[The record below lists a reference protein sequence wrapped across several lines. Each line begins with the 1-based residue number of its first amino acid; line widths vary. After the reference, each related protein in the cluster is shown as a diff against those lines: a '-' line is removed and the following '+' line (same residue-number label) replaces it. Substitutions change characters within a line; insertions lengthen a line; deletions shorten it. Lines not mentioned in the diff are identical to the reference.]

1 MTQAGIV
8 VSQFFNSFA
17 VRSDEQS
24 IFKIGL
30 FSNRPLIAAE
40 CISLGFIASVSY
52 VPALQSV
59 FNTAPL
65 RLSDWLLLF
74 AGGALLLACE
84 EARKAWRRSRR
95 RHGQPQSPMVVPEP
109 ASAVA
114 SAGRE
119 LGQAANPRPAASWT
133 G

>member
-1 MTQAGIV
+1 
-8 VSQFFNSFA
+8 

-40 CISLGFIASVSY
+40 CISLGFVAAVSY
-52 VPALQSV
+52 SPDLQSV

-65 RLSDWLLLF
+65 RPGDWLLLF
-74 AGGALLLACE
+74 SWGALLLACE

-95 RHGQPQSPMVVPEP
+95 RHGQPQSPAIVAEP
-109 ASAVA
+109 AGAKA
-114 SAGRE
+114 DAGRE
-119 LGQAANPRPAASWT
+119 LGEATTPGPAASWT
-133 G
+133 GLVVSWTGLEREV

>member
-1 MTQAGIV
+1 M
-8 VSQFFNSFA
+8 
-17 VRSDEQS
+17 RSDEQS

-40 CISLGFIASVSY
+40 CISLGFIAAVSY

-74 AGGALLLACE
+74 SWGALLLACE

-95 RHGQPQSPMVVPEP
+95 RHGQPQSPMVMSEP
-109 ASAVA
+109 AGAEA
-114 SAGRE
+114 GAGRA
-119 LGQAANPRPAASWT
+119 LGQAANPGPATSWT
-133 G
+133 GLKREV